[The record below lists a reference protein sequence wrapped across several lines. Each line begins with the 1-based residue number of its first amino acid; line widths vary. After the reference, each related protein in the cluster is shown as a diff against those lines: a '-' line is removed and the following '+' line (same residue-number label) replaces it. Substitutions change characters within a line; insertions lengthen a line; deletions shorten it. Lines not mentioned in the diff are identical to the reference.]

1 MKHKRGTI
9 TIRNT
14 NSKSIQVSI
23 ELSEDGTVWMTK
35 NEITS
40 LFDVYRSSV
49 DANLKSL
56 FKSGGLW
63 KKEVKKECPHTLENG
78 QKCIIEYFNL
88 EVILALCYRMD
99 SPICTLFRQWVA
111 KQVSTSFKKRSQI
124 IVQLGTATT
133 MN

>member
-1 MKHKRGTI
+1 MKRGEI
-9 TIRNT
+9 IIRNT

-35 NEITS
+35 NEIAS
-40 LFDVYRSSV
+40 LFNVYHSSV
-49 DANLKSL
+49 ATNLKSL
-56 FKSGGLW
+56 FKSGGLLEN
-63 KKEVKKECPHTLENG
+63 EVKKECPNTLENG
-78 QKCIIEYFNL
+78 QKCIVEYFNL

-124 IVQLGTATT
+124 IVQLGTAIT